1 MEFLQQKPCKGVI
14 YNYGFADH
22 FKTGYL
28 SVDFFMPLTK
38 ENATGMSLLA
48 GVLCRGCKQYPGMDL
63 ISRYLAKNY
72 GASLSVTAG
81 KAGELEILTFAF
93 SFLDREYAID
103 GEDVRSAMIS
113 LFRELVFAPLAE
125 NGAFRVDYVEQEK
138 SNLIDK
144 ITGVFNDKRVY
155 ALEQCKSLMCE
166 NEAFGIGEYG
176 DIDLVR
182 AYDAKA
188 LYDYFEKLLKEAWV
202 MVNYVGK
209 EREHFMEALTEGLA
223 PRTAEMPATQVVDFS
238 GKVREIVDPLD
249 LSQSK
254 LTLGFRLGKSALEK
268 PMACRLFNVL
278 YGGSATSKLFMNV
291 RERLSLCY
299 YCSSRLDRLKNVMFV
314 ASGIEADKYE
324 QARNE
329 IENQLK
335 CVANGDFT
343 QEEMENAK
351 AYLIDSFRSFYDN
364 ESALASMMVT
374 GTLHGKVCLPEEE
387 IQAVEAVT
395 REDLMEVAKGVK
407 LDTVYFLKGVHHEG
421 E

>member
-1 MEFLQQKPCKGVI
+1 MELLQQMPCKGVI

-48 GVLCRGCKQYPGMDL
+48 GMLCRGCKKYPGMDL

-72 GASLSVTAG
+72 GASLSVTAS

-93 SFLDREYAID
+93 SFLDREYTID
-103 GEDVRSAMIS
+103 GEDVRRAMIA

-125 NGAFRVDYVEQEK
+125 NGAFRSDYMEQEK

-144 ITGVFNDKRVY
+144 ITGIFNDKRVY

-176 DIDLVR
+176 DIELVK
-182 AYDAKA
+182 AYNEKS
-188 LYDYFEKLLKEAWV
+188 LYDYFRKLLDEAWV

-209 EREHFMEALTEGLA
+209 ERELFMDALTEGLS
-223 PRTAEMPATQVVDFS
+223 PRTTEMPSTQVVEFS

-249 LSQSK
+249 LNQSK
-254 LTLGFRLGKSALEK
+254 LTLGFRLGKAALEK

-314 ASGIEADKYE
+314 ASGIEAEKYE

-329 IENQLK
+329 IEHQLK
-335 CVANGDFT
+335 NVAQGEFT
-343 QEEMENAK
+343 QEEMDNAK

-364 ESALASMMVT
+364 ESALASMMIT

-387 IQAVEAVT
+387 IQAVQAVT
-395 REDLMEVAKGVK
+395 REDLVAVAREVQ